1 MTIEQAQLVS
11 ELLEDRDNIKA
22 ILHRVKA
29 DDCLMVCMAN
39 NVKSIP
45 KDALPYVIE
54 ALEKAKC
61 EIETKISEI

>member
-29 DDCLMVCMAN
+29 DDCLMVCMAIGRAH
-39 NVKSIP
+39 V
-45 KDALPYVIE
+45 
-54 ALEKAKC
+54 
-61 EIETKISEI
+61 

>member
-29 DDCLMVCMAN
+29 DDCLMGVWQITSNQSLKMRF
-39 NVKSIP
+39 
-45 KDALPYVIE
+45 LM
-54 ALEKAKC
+54 
-61 EIETKISEI
+61 